1 MGIYYGRSNI
11 ELYLTKVTMSFTW
24 LAAALLAA
32 VTMSFTWL
40 AAALLAAQRL
50 SYTLEYPRISLSLS
64 LPPSRKNAIYF
75 AKETVSSTP
84 CICDDNKQI
93 LGPDFQ
99 ANWSLH

>member
-32 VTMSFTWL
+32 
-40 AAALLAAQRL
+40 QRL
-50 SYTLEYPRISLSLS
+50 SYTLEYPRVSLSLSLS
-64 LPPSRKNAIYF
+64 LPPSQKNAIYF

>member
-32 VTMSFTWL
+32 
-40 AAALLAAQRL
+40 QRL
-50 SYTLEYPRISLSLS
+50 SYTLEYPRVSLSLSLS

>member
-1 MGIYYGRSNI
+1 VGIYYGRSNI

-32 VTMSFTWL
+32 
-40 AAALLAAQRL
+40 QRL
-50 SYTLEYPRISLSLS
+50 SYTLEYPRISLSLSLS

>member
-32 VTMSFTWL
+32 
-40 AAALLAAQRL
+40 QRL
-50 SYTLEYPRISLSLS
+50 SYTLEYPRVSLSLS
-64 LPPSRKNAIYF
+64 LSLSLSPSVTKNAIYF